1 MTTANITR
9 ELTFEDMSVH
19 SPGAFRKGD
28 AMRQLRTAPTAS
40 AFREALKELDQT
52 ANSLDALVEGAK
64 EKALGNSEA
73 DLDRIKNNVKRLKFG
88 TIELG
93 TEAAFL
99 RSVLESRPLPSAR
112 APPRE
117 SAEFKA
123 ASAEIKLLKD
133 RNDAEAKEVAKL
145 VQEVGQSAV
154 AFQQMRDALA
164 TRVVQLDELESAAE
178 AAEMAASGADA
189 DAARG
194 ARDHPSDSLLSLEE
208 ARAAI
213 EALDAE
219 AKAVRG
225 ALKTRT
231 AEVEAMRA
239 SLAPAEARLAATRA
253 ELGLFA
259 GADSVARKEADAAA
273 AIAETEATVVE
284 QRAMVEHLTGC
295 EIVEVKPDAGDLT
308 MRVRTQIPRC
318 PEAALE
324 PVDGTRAARARAA
337 AGGSVVPGDP
347 PSEKTHT
354 MVVSFHRGSTAVRA
368 VCLDP
373 PDAPIEDIVADA
385 LAAGCD
391 AGAALSSLA
400 SDVKTRVAATAL
412 RAEALARAAAQTP
425 MEWSRVSAQVRVGLY
440 HGTGGVAAVDVPL
453 EWPLNGAR
461 VRVMGLAGLAPAVV
475 AAAAQSVDPGGYAS
489 VAAALRAT
497 EDALAKAGH
506 VGHVGHQ
513 ATA

>member
-337 AGGSVVPGDP
+337 AGGSTVPGDP

-354 MVVSFHRGSTAVRA
+354 VSYTHLTLPTI
-368 VCLDP
+368 C
-373 PDAPIEDIVADA
+373 
-385 LAAGCD
+385 
-391 AGAALSSLA
+391 
-400 SDVKTRVAATAL
+400 
-412 RAEALARAAAQTP
+412 
-425 MEWSRVSAQVRVGLY
+425 
-440 HGTGGVAAVDVPL
+440 
-453 EWPLNGAR
+453 
-461 VRVMGLAGLAPAVV
+461 
-475 AAAAQSVDPGGYAS
+475 SV
-489 VAAALRAT
+489 
-497 EDALAKAGH
+497 
-506 VGHVGHQ
+506 
-513 ATA
+513 

>member
-1 MTTANITR
+1 M
-9 ELTFEDMSVH
+9 
-19 SPGAFRKGD
+19 
-28 AMRQLRTAPTAS
+28 
-40 AFREALKELDQT
+40 
-52 ANSLDALVEGAK
+52 
-64 EKALGNSEA
+64 
-73 DLDRIKNNVKRLKFG
+73 
-88 TIELG
+88 
-93 TEAAFL
+93 
-99 RSVLESRPLPSAR
+99 
-112 APPRE
+112 
-117 SAEFKA
+117 
-123 ASAEIKLLKD
+123 KD

-194 ARDHPSDSLLSLEE
+194 ARDHPADSLLSLEE

-259 GADSVARKEADAAA
+259 GADSVARKEADASA
-273 AIAETEATVVE
+273 AIAETEATVVD
-284 QRAMVEHLTGC
+284 QRAMVEHLTCC

-337 AGGSVVPGDP
+337 AGGSTVPGDP

-412 RAEALARAAAQTP
+412 RAEAPRARGADAHGVVARLRAGQSGALPRHRGGRGRGRPWNGRSTARAY
-425 MEWSRVSAQVRVGLY
+425 GL
-440 HGTGGVAAVDVPL
+440 GPRRPGAGGCGCRRAERRP
-453 EWPLNGAR
+453 R
-461 VRVMGLAGLAPAVV
+461 
-475 AAAAQSVDPGGYAS
+475 GYAS

-506 VGHVGHQ
+506 VGHQVTRPLREIRALDTTSRRLDVYHNVY
-513 ATA
+513 TT

>member
-194 ARDHPSDSLLSLEE
+194 ARDHPADSLLSLEE

-324 PVDGTRAARARAA
+324 PVDGTRARARAR
-337 AGGSVVPGDP
+337 GGWRVGGPRRP

-391 AGAALSSLA
+391 AGAALLLA
-400 SDVKTRVAATAL
+400 GERRSR
-412 RAEALARAAAQTP
+412 RAWRRRRCAPRRSRAAARDAP
-425 MEWSRVSAQVRVGLY
+425 LEWSRVSAGQSGALPRHRGR
-440 HGTGGVAAVDVPL
+440 GRGRAL

>member
-189 DAARG
+189 P
-194 ARDHPSDSLLSLEE
+194 ARDGPVQFERPRRENEGSGGIVPGE
-208 ARAAI
+208 
-213 EALDAE
+213 
-219 AKAVRG
+219 
-225 ALKTRT
+225 KTRIGGDDDF
-231 AEVEAMRA
+231 V
-239 SLAPAEARLAATRA
+239 
-253 ELGLFA
+253 
-259 GADSVARKEADAAA
+259 
-273 AIAETEATVVE
+273 ATV
-284 QRAMVEHLTGC
+284 LG
-295 EIVEVKPDAGDLT
+295 
-308 MRVRTQIPRC
+308 
-318 PEAALE
+318 
-324 PVDGTRAARARAA
+324 
-337 AGGSVVPGDP
+337 VVG
-347 PSEKTHT
+347 
-354 MVVSFHRGSTAVRA
+354 
-368 VCLDP
+368 
-373 PDAPIEDIVADA
+373 
-385 LAAGCD
+385 
-391 AGAALSSLA
+391 
-400 SDVKTRVAATAL
+400 
-412 RAEALARAAAQTP
+412 
-425 MEWSRVSAQVRVGLY
+425 VSA
-440 HGTGGVAAVDVPL
+440 VAY
-453 EWPLNGAR
+453 W
-461 VRVMGLAGLAPAVV
+461 LAG
-475 AAAAQSVDPGGYAS
+475 
-489 VAAALRAT
+489 
-497 EDALAKAGH
+497 
-506 VGHVGHQ
+506 
-513 ATA
+513 

>member
-1 MTTANITR
+1 MNTANITR

-52 ANSLDALVEGAK
+52 ANSLDALVEGAQ

-154 AFQQMRDALA
+154 AFQEMRDALA
-164 TRVVQLDELESAAE
+164 TRVERLDELESAAE

-194 ARDHPSDSLLSLEE
+194 ARDHPSDASLSLEE

-219 AKAVRG
+219 AKAVHG

-308 MRVRTQIPRC
+308 MRVRTAIPQC

-391 AGAALSSLA
+391 AGAALAALA

-440 HGTGGVAAVDVPL
+440 HGTGGVAAMDVPL
-453 EWPLNGAR
+453 EWPLAGAR
-461 VRVMGLAGLAPAVV
+461 VRVVGLAGLAPAVV
-475 AAAAQSVDPGGYAS
+475 AAAAQRVDPGGYES

-506 VGHVGHQ
+506 VGHQ

>member
-324 PVDGTRAARARAA
+324 PVDGTRARARARRL
-337 AGGSVVPGDP
+337 AGRRSPAT

-461 VRVMGLAGLAPAVV
+461 VRVMGLAGLAPTVV
-475 AAAAQSVDPGGYAS
+475 AAAAQSVDPGGTRRWRRRCARRRTRS
-489 VAAALRAT
+489 PRRGT
-497 EDALAKAGH
+497 
-506 VGHVGHQ
+506 
-513 ATA
+513 